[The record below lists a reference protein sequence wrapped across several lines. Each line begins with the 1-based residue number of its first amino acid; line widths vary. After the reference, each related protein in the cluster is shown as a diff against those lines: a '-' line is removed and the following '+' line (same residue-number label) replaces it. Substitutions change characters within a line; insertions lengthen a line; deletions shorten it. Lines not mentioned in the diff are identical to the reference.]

1 MHFLITGGCG
11 FIGSHLTSESVRR
24 SARVTIIDDLR
35 SAKEAAWPP
44 MPGVTLIQKDLLQ
57 CTPDDLPHDVTAVA
71 HLAATPSVGRSW
83 ETPLS
88 AHHNNLSSTVHLL
101 ELCAARQ
108 IKRLVFASSAAAY
121 GDVGIVPQSEDSPL
135 RPQSPYGLQKAV
147 SESYGR
153 LLAPNQDLSFIALRL
168 FNVYGPGQ
176 DSSSMYSGVI
186 AAFLSAAHEGRPLLI
201 HGDGHQTRDFV
212 SVQDVAVAFYKA
224 LTLPKGE
231 PGFAAF
237 NVATGVATTIADL
250 AGMIMSLSTYGN
262 GVVIRGEEKAG
273 SIRHSQADVSKA
285 RDILKFSA
293 SRSLREGLFELARRR
308 CDRKRVT

>member
-1 MHFLITGGCG
+1 MHFLITGGNG
-11 FIGSHLTSESVRR
+11 FIGSHLTSELVRR
-24 SARVTIIDDLR
+24 SVRVTIIDDLR
-35 SAKEAAWPP
+35 NAKAATLPP

-57 CTPDDLPHDVTAVA
+57 CTPGDLPHDITAVA

-88 AHHNNLSSTVHLL
+88 AHHNNLSSTVHVL
-101 ELCAARQ
+101 ELCAALQ
-108 IKRLVFASSAAAY
+108 IKRLVFASSAAVY
-121 GDVGIVPQSEDSPL
+121 GDVGIRPQSEDISL
-135 RPQSPYGLQKAV
+135 LPQSPYGLQKAV

-153 LLAPNQDLSFIALRL
+153 LFAPNQDLSFIALRL

-186 AAFLSAAHEGRPLLI
+186 ATFLSAAQEGRPLLI
-201 HGDGHQTRDFV
+201 HGDGDQTRDFV
-212 SVQDVAVAFYKA
+212 SVQDVAVAFHKA
-224 LTLPKGE
+224 LTLPEGE

-237 NVATGVATTIADL
+237 NVATGVSTTIADL
-250 AGMIMSLSTYGN
+250 AGMITSLHAYRHSA
-262 GVVIRGEEKAG
+262 VVRVEEKVG

-293 SRSLREGLFELARRR
+293 SRSLREGLSELARWR